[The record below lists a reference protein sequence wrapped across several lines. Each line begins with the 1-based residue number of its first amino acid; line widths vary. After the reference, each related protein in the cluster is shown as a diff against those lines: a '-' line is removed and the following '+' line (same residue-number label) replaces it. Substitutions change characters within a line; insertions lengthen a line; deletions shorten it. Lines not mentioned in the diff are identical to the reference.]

1 MKPVNSVL
9 SLYGTTI
16 FEVMSVLAREH
27 NAINLGQGFPDCD
40 GPEDM
45 KALANSHMK
54 ENLNQYPPMPGLP
67 ELRQAVA
74 SHNKRFYDLD
84 VNWEHEV
91 LITSGATE
99 ALADC
104 MLALLDPGDEVVVI
118 EPVYDS
124 YLPMII
130 RAGGVPRTV
139 RLSPPEWKL
148 PEAELAAAFSERT
161 KMVLLNSPQ
170 NPAGKVYGATELEA
184 LARLVTEHDA
194 YAVCDEVY
202 EHITFDGLVHTPL
215 MTLPGMRDRCIRIG
229 SAGKTFSMTGWKVGY
244 VTAPPA
250 LLSAIAKA
258 HQFITFTTPPMLQ
271 AAVADGLQKEPS
283 YFDDL
288 ANSLQGKRDRLARG
302 LEKAGLGVLP
312 AEGTYF
318 LNADIRPTGFAGDDV
333 AFCQKMTT
341 DAGVTMLPVSAFYVM
356 DHNGSDDHVPR
367 DFVRFCFAKADD
379 VLDAAT
385 EKLQQYFANM

>member
-1 MKPVNSVL
+1 MKSVNSVF
-9 SLYGTTI
+9 SMYGTTI

-27 NAINLGQGFPDCD
+27 GAINLGQGFPDFD
-40 GPEDM
+40 GPPDM
-45 KALANSHMK
+45 KSVANSHMVD
-54 ENLNQYPPMPGLP
+54 NLNQYPPMMGLV

-74 SHNKRFYDLD
+74 DHNRRFYKLD
-84 VNWEHEV
+84 IDWESEV

-130 RAGGVPRTV
+130 RAGGVPKTV
-139 RLSPPEWKL
+139 RLTPPDWAL
-148 PEAELAAAFSERT
+148 PEDALKAAFSERT

-170 NPAGKVYGATELEA
+170 NPAGKVYSPTELFA
-184 LARLVTEHDA
+184 LAQLIMEYNA

-202 EHITFDGLVHTPL
+202 EHIVFDGHVHTPL

-250 LLSAIAKA
+250 LLAAIAKA
-258 HQFITFTTPPMLQ
+258 HQFVTFTTPPMLQ
-271 AAVADGLQKEPS
+271 AAVAVGLGSDGSYFTELSGGLQK
-283 YFDDL
+283 
-288 ANSLQGKRDRLARG
+288 KRDFLASG
-302 LEKAGLGVLP
+302 LAEAGLGILTP
-312 AEGTYF
+312 DGTYF
-318 LNADIRPTGFAGDDV
+318 LNADIRPTGFSGDDV
-333 AFCQKMTT
+333 AFCQKMTQ
-341 DAGVTMLPVSAFYVM
+341 DAGVTMLPVSAFYIESEHP
-356 DHNGSDDHVPR
+356 DQLPKH
-367 DFVRFCFAKADD
+367 FVRFCFAKNDD
-379 VLDAAT
+379 VLEAACD
-385 EKLQQYFANM
+385 KLQSYFKAC